1 MGLQRR
7 EQGGMLSL
15 IAALHA
21 ACAPPLVAHLHCS
34 PSPLVLVDGNNL
46 RGSTVFALSQQDLA
60 LSISRWAEA
69 HALPCV
75 VVMDHGEA
83 QRAWP
88 IGRYA
93 ALTLAGPGQS
103 ADDVLVRDTWWALK
117 EGRDVAVFTA
127 DQGLTS
133 RVRRQK
139 SAGSVQVVP
148 SLALACLLAPEKV
161 GLPAARGGGGEK
173 TAQRAEAAGRLGL
186 WLDSAE
192 GPTAELAAPI
202 LSDYLR
208 WLLGAPVGPSDPAVP
223 SPSMKRRLRR
233 KRHMKPFFKPLPAA
247 AGGAAEA
254 AAAVAEA
261 REEFESVT
269 RSD

>member
-1 MGLQRR
+1 
-7 EQGGMLSL
+7 MLSL
-15 IAALHA
+15 IASLLSVAPVP
-21 ACAPPLVAHLHCS
+21 ACAPPLVMHLQS
-34 PSPLVLVDGNNL
+34 SASPLVLVDGNNL

-60 LSISRWAEA
+60 VSVSRWAEA

-75 VVMDHGEA
+75 LVMDHGAA

-103 ADDVLVRDTWWALK
+103 ADDVLVRDTWWALQA
-117 EGRDVAVFTA
+117 GREVAVFTA

-148 SLALACLLAPEKV
+148 SLALAYLIAPDKA
-161 GLPAARGGGGEK
+161 GIPAARGGGGEK
-173 TAQRAEAAGRLGL
+173 TVQRAEAATRLAL
-186 WLDSAE
+186 WLDSAQ
-192 GPTAELAAPI
+192 GPSSDVAAPI
-202 LSDYLR
+202 LDDYLR
-208 WLLGAPVGPSDPAVP
+208 WVVGAPVGGSDPAVP

-233 KRHMKPFFKPLPAA
+233 KRHMKPFFKPAA
-247 AGGAAEA
+247 AGGAA
-254 AAAVAEA
+254 AVVEEA
-261 REEFESVT
+261 RARVEGGI
-269 RSD
+269 RSS